1 MPRSR
6 LVRGPTMAPAML
18 EIKVIGELEII
29 VAGKTAELPP
39 SRRSRALLGWLAV
52 HPGRHT
58 RSRLAGLLWPDAQ
71 EASARAS
78 LRSAMWAL
86 RPALGPDHADCLA
99 TDRDTVTLAGPE
111 LRVDLRKVRQLI
123 ARGEPEAALEWCRGD
138 L

>member
-1 MPRSR
+1 MSCSQACGLPSTERQSAGHMPRSR
-6 LVRGPTMAPAML
+6 LARGPTMAPAML

-86 RPALGPDHADCLA
+86 RPAL
-99 TDRDTVTLAGPE
+99 
-111 LRVDLRKVRQLI
+111 
-123 ARGEPEAALEWCRGD
+123 
-138 L
+138 